1 MSAPASK
8 QKRRIQPVA
17 VTPAAPAPSP
27 ASALPASSPRSVYF
41 DSFLQHA
48 ANPDYAREVEERAA
62 QLGYE
67 ELSAGRKGAP
77 PPAESQPAAKKK
89 QRAPRKPKEPRTP
102 VDHGPHIEFLNDF
115 DEYALQWLRLKRYS
129 KEQTLYEWLKGKF
142 DKSQFYSTK
151 SRRFRRPE

>member
-41 DSFLQHA
+41 ESFLQHA

-67 ELSAGRKGAP
+67 ELDAGSKQQ
-77 PPAESQPAAKKK
+77 PAEKKK
-89 QRAPRKPKEPRTP
+89 KRAPRKPKQEGPP
-102 VDHGPHIEFLNDF
+102 VDHGPHGEYLTDF
-115 DEYALQWLRLKRYS
+115 DEYALQWLRLKRYN

-142 DKSQFYSTK
+142 DKGQFYSTK
-151 SRRFRRPE
+151 SRRFRRLE